1 MSTQNEM
8 EFVTIETNYR
18 STRDNS
24 AWGLEHY
31 FTYKPEILLPL
42 IQGYE
47 VHEGNLVVQKEEI
60 YSANISDIIGKNTE
74 TNVTNVLDC
83 EN

>member
-1 MSTQNEM
+1 MP
-8 EFVTIETNYR
+8 FITIETDHR

-31 FTYKPEILLPL
+31 FTYQPDRLLPL

-47 VHEGNLVVQKEEI
+47 IREGHLVKQKEVI
-60 YSANISDIIGKNTE
+60 K
-74 TNVTNVLDC
+74 LKLK
-83 EN
+83 